1 MKITN
6 THNLPNAFVEFAR
19 NDKYSKGKADISATT
34 LIDSPRVRL
43 MRDHYAGDRQV
54 DVADMIW
61 PLFGTAVHH
70 ILESDKSD
78 DVILEERL
86 YATVNDWTI
95 SGAIDHQKINRTS
108 VEITDYKCTSVWS
121 VIHGKP
127 EWENQLNVYAY
138 LVQKN
143 KGLRVSKIQI
153 CAILRDWNNRDAKF
167 KPDYPK
173 APVVLVNVPIWSEED
188 RINYIK
194 ERVQLHQDAQM
205 NYDLVQMF
213 PPCSDEETWK
223 RDDAW
228 AVKKKGLK
236 RAMRVFN
243 NEAEAKDFSEA
254 QSLATEIEYRAG
266 ESVRCNGNYCGVA
279 EFCSQFKGE

>member
-1 MKITN
+1 
-6 THNLPNAFVEFAR
+6 
-19 NDKYSKGKADISATT
+19 
-34 LIDSPRVRL
+34 
-43 MRDHYAGDRQV
+43 
-54 DVADMIW
+54 MIW

-95 SGAIDHQKINRTS
+95 SGAIDHQKIGRTS

-173 APVVLVNVPIWSEED
+173 APVVLVNIPIWSEED
-188 RINYIK
+188 RISYMK

-243 NEAEAKDFSEA
+243 SEAEAKDFSEA
-254 QSLATEIEYRAG
+254 QSVATEIEYRAG
-266 ESVRCNGNYCGVA
+266 EAVRCKGNYCGVA
-279 EFCSQFKGE
+279 DFCSQFKGE